1 MEKYMKS
8 LRMRVQSEMRRRG
21 TPVYYVTRELE
32 CNVLYMSFTFD
43 IKKSISA
50 HREGMVHKGIHRIPV
65 PSLPNSSEVVKLM
78 CDTLTVIY
86 KKENTQK

>member
-1 MEKYMKS
+1 MEKYIKN

-21 TPVYYVTRELE
+21 MPVYYVMSEID
-32 CNVLYMSFTFD
+32 CNVPYMSFTFD
-43 IKKSISA
+43 SQKSISA
-50 HREGMVHKGIHRIPV
+50 HREGKMHKGIHRIPV
-65 PSLPNSSEVVKLM
+65 PSLPRSSEVVKLI